1 MVVVVLGTAASWQI
15 SILKNCVKGSYEK
28 RSKEKMTY
36 QSTTQE
42 HQRGTE
48 TQVSSADASL
58 FMTAWG
64 QYSFPEAHLPKGH
77 LLLCTALMRNFALC
91 LESCSS
97 GWAVHP
103 EYTPSIPTAW
113 LCPVQTFL
121 CLKPPHSQAEQCLLR
136 GCWSPLPVR
145 GLLNNLWRTE
155 APPK

>member
-15 SILKNCVKGSYEK
+15 SILKNCVKGSHEK

-42 HQRGTE
+42 SQSGTE

-58 FMTAWG
+58 FMIAWG

-77 LLLCTALMRNFALC
+77 LLLCTALMKNFALC
-91 LESCSS
+91 LERCSF

-103 EYTPSIPTAW
+103 EYKPSIPTAW
-113 LCPVQTFL
+113 LCPVQTL
-121 CLKPPHSQAEQCLLR
+121 LYPKPPHCCPTQKQSNACSEAAGAHSQW
-136 GCWSPLPVR
+136 G
-145 GLLNNLWRTE
+145 GF
-155 APPK
+155 